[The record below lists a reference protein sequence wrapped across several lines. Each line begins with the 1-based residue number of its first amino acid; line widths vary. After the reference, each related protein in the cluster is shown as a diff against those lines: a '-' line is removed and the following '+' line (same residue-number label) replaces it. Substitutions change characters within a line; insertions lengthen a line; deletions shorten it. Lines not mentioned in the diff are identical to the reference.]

1 MRDYEHYSIA
11 ELVTD
16 DYFLESCLNP
26 SPASDLL
33 WQDWLRTHPHCRENW
48 EEARY
53 IIKTLSEGRRHYALV
68 RLSAEKVEILWQR
81 IQATAFTNKPGTPLK
96 SFFRFVGSWRVAAAA
111 SLLLVLGV
119 FCGWLVQQKEEF
131 ISTKNIVE
139 KLQEITDPSLQKTTN
154 QSAQSQ
160 VIRLPD
166 GSVITLSPGSSLRY
180 SLSVDTDKRV
190 VYLDGEAIFEVK
202 SDVSRPFLVYAN
214 DLVTKVLGTRFKI
227 TTTSKLTKVSV
238 ISGKVSVVKRINF
251 GKSEVQALILL
262 PNQQLTYDS
271 DKKDLL
277 KTLVE
282 NPLILHQPVQKYA
295 FEFEEMPVGEVFE
308 ILKNAY
314 DINIIYEESAL
325 KQCTLTA
332 SLTSQSLYTKLDL
345 ICEALQLEYTIVDG
359 QVVIAGKGCP

>member
-1 MRDYEHYSIA
+1 MRDYEHDSIA
-11 ELVTD
+11 ELITD

-26 SPASDLL
+26 SPASDLF
-33 WQDWLRTHPHCRENW
+33 WQDWLQTRPHCRENW

-53 IIKTLSEGRRHYALV
+53 IIKTLSEGSRHYALV
-68 RLSAEKVEILWQR
+68 RLSAEKVEMLWQR
-81 IQATAFTNKPGTPLK
+81 IQATAFTNKSGTPQK
-96 SFFRFVGSWRVAAAA
+96 PFFRFGGRRRVAAAA
-111 SLLLVLGV
+111 LLLILGA

-131 ISTKNIVE
+131 IFTENIVE
-139 KLQEITDPSLQKTTN
+139 KLQEIKDASLQKTTN

-160 VIRLPD
+160 AIRLPD
-166 GSVITLSPGSSLRY
+166 GSIITLSPGGSLRY
-180 SLSVDTDKRV
+180 SLPLDTDKRV

-251 GKSEVQALILL
+251 GKPEVQALILL
-262 PNQQLTYDS
+262 PNQQLIYDS

-282 NPLILHQPVQKYA
+282 NPLIMHQPVQKHA
-295 FEFEEMPVGEVFE
+295 FEFEETPVGEVFE

-314 DINIIYEESAL
+314 DINIVYEESAL
-325 KQCTLTA
+325 EKCTLTA
-332 SLTSQSLYTKLDL
+332 SLTSQSLYIKLDL
-345 ICEALQLEYTIVDG
+345 VCEALQLEYTIVDG
-359 QVVIAGKGCP
+359 QVVIGGKGCP